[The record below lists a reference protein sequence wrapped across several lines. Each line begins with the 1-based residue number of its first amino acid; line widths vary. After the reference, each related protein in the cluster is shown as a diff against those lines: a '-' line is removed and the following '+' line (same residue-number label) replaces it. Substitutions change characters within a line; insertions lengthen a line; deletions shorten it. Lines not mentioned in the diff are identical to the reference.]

1 MKTNFQM
8 LEKGM
13 DHQETEIRQEWANI
27 CEAQEPLT
35 KLVVQ
40 EVAKHGVNTTY
51 AAECFKY
58 YMQAPA
64 NATSVPVYAL
74 ILFERLIAKFQNG
87 ANSQQISLEQALLH
101 CFDAIPIE
109 EIGIR
114 LQGMSNAALKF
125 TKLPG
130 HIFSVVLAMCA
141 NLAYKMLEGYDN
153 EIKFKAHK
161 LGALMF
167 DNEEV
172 AIAFNKKHDSND
184 ALRRWEEAKR
194 DSAYDFKTFQVL
206 VLNALNWNLNVTPEA
221 YMTRVEHLSHV
232 VIDPSRGQLH
242 VRVRT
247 RKQARSERL
256 LAMLK
261 VAAGPRPRLGP
272 KNVLPQPTHPNRP
285 VPDPS
290 FWAAWD
296 AKQQRRKAQRPSR
309 PLSPW

>member
-1 MKTNFQM
+1 MKTNFQK
-8 LEKGM
+8 LAQQVHYL
-13 DHQETEIRQEWANI
+13 DTEIRQEWANI
-27 CEAQEPLT
+27 CEAQAPLT

-40 EVAKHGVNTTY
+40 EVAKHGVDTTY
-51 AAECFKY
+51 AAECFEY

-74 ILFERLIAKFQNG
+74 ILFERLIQKFQNG
-87 ANSQQISLEQALLH
+87 AKSQKIPLEQALLH
-101 CFDAIPIE
+101 WFNAIPIE
-109 EIGIR
+109 EIGNR

-153 EIKFKAHK
+153 EISFKPYK

-172 AIAFNKKHDSND
+172 AIAFKEQYDSDD
-184 ALRRWEEAKR
+184 AWSRWEEAKR

-261 VAAGPRPRLGP
+261 GAAGPGP
-272 KNVLPQPTHPNRP
+272 NNVLPPPTHPNRP

-290 FWAAWD
+290 FWAALD
-296 AKQQRRKAQRPSR
+296 AKQQRRKAQLPSR